1 MGRRHWRARERVDE
15 GGEEEGREGGREG
28 ERERGSLSL
37 LEGRQDGWFRGSQ
50 ADAEEQGN
58 S

>member
-1 MGRRHWRARERVDE
+1 MDE